1 MKNII
6 TFAIVLALIVSCRK
20 ELNLTE
26 ENDTKNNTLVNVSN
40 VTEIKVPSG
49 FQYRT
54 TQETNFEISILG
66 SNNDPVKFT

>member
-49 FQYRT
+49 FQ
-54 TQETNFEISILG
+54 
-66 SNNDPVKFT
+66 